1 MLFRL
6 VMSFIIYQ
14 GKKMKKSTRAIAL
27 AVASLGMT
35 AAQAGEFDG
44 GYVGGKI
51 GVNRT
56 DMTSVSRQSPLA
68 TGLEGGY
75 NWNMGGMQLGVDGFL
90 DFNEKKTHTGAAPAP
105 ATVYY
110 GSHVYGLDLK
120 LGVPSGSWMPYLK
133 LGYAHTGGR
142 GDPYASAVG
151 DNGAHLGLGVEYKFA
166 PQWSVAGEWTNNTGK
181 SGVTKLN
188 NDNFTI
194 GVNYY
199 FEKPYVVPPPAPAP
213 APAPAPVVKK
223 EEPKPVPPAPKETWK
238 TVISDKPITIEGTSF
253 DTNSAKLKPSADK
266 KLNEVVDFAAKYKEA
281 NLVITGYTDS
291 TGSDKLNQSLSARRA
306 ESVKAYLVKKGVA
319 ASRISTKGEGSAHPV
334 ADNKT
339 KEGRAQNRRV
349 EIRSVI
355 REEKKV
361 RVVE

>member
-1 MLFRL
+1 
-6 VMSFIIYQ
+6 
-14 GKKMKKSTRAIAL
+14 MKKSTMVVVL
-27 AVASLGMT
+27 TVASLGAT

-56 DMTSVSRQSPLA
+56 DMTAVSRQSPIA

-75 NWNMGGMQLGVDGFL
+75 NWNRNGMLLGVDGFL
-90 DFNEKKTHTGAAPAP
+90 DFNGKKTHTGVAPAP
-105 ATVYY
+105 ATVHY

-120 LGVPSGSWMPYLK
+120 LGLPNGNWMPFAK

-142 GDPYASAVG
+142 GDAYASVVG
-151 DNGAHLGLGVEYKFA
+151 DSGAHYGLGVEYKFA

-181 SGVTKLN
+181 SGATKLN

-199 FEKPYVVPPPAPAP
+199 FEKPYVAPPTPAA
-213 APAPAPVVKK
+213 APVVKK
-223 EEPKPVPPAPKETWK
+223 EEPKAVPKVAPEPAPKEAWK
-238 TVISDKPITIEGTSF
+238 VIMEEKPVRIEGASF
-253 DTNSAKLKPSADK
+253 DTNSAKLKPTADA
-266 KLNEVVDFAAKYKEA
+266 KLQQVVDFAGKYPEA
-281 NLVITGYTDS
+281 NLEVTGHTDDR
-291 TGSDKLNQSLSARRA
+291 GGDAYNQKLSERRA
-306 ESVKAYLVKKGVA
+306 AAVKAYLVKKGIA
-319 ASRISTKGEGSAHPV
+319 AGRITAKGYGKTMPM

-339 KEGRAQNRRV
+339 KEGRAANRRV
-349 EIRSVI
+349 EVRYTI

-361 RVVE
+361 RIQ